1 MTAQADYSWR
11 VLYLTYADGDVP
23 VLLIEDLDKGGRS
36 VTNDIDE
43 VLKEIQAE
51 LIDQSRDENTDP
63 LILAKIGVMY
73 RDSESRWDEV
83 VIGYPFHFRGFV
95 MLPRDK
101 ELDELMR
108 EVAGRHAYRTRE
120 HKRPSS

>member
-11 VLYLTYADGDVP
+11 LLWLTYADGDVP
-23 VLLIEDLDKGGRS
+23 VLLIEDLDKGRRS
-36 VTNDIDE
+36 VTNDIEE

-51 LIDQSRDENTDP
+51 LIDQSREENSEP
-63 LILAKIGVMY
+63 LILAKFGVMY
-73 RDSESRWDEV
+73 KDSDGAWDEV
-83 VIGYPFHFRGFV
+83 VVQYPFHFRGFV
-95 MLPRDK
+95 MLPRDR

-120 HKRPSS
+120 HNRPPS

>member
-1 MTAQADYSWR
+1 MNASADYSWR

-51 LIDQSRDENTDP
+51 LIDQSRTDNTEP
-63 LILAKIGVMY
+63 LILAKFGVMY
-73 RDSESRWDEV
+73 RDSMGAWDEV
-83 VIGYPFHFRGFV
+83 VIQYPFHFRGFV

-101 ELDELMR
+101 ELDDLMR
-108 EVAGRHAYRTRE
+108 EVAGRHAYRIRE
-120 HKRPSS
+120 HNRPPS